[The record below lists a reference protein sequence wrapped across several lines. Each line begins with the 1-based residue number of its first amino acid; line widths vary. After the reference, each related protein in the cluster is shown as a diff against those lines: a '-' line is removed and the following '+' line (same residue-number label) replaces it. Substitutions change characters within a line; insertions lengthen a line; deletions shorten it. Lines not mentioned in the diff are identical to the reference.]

1 MLALQIAQIFF
12 EANGKNAKDTI
23 DLLNQTIKILRTSGQ
38 SVFFLVCL
46 VICRLL
52 TSSSNSSRC
61 KTRSPCW
68 TPNPPNRGIPKIGLI
83 F

>member
-38 SVFFLVCL
+38 SVFLCL
-46 VICRLL
+46 FIWL
-52 TSSSNSSRC
+52 SADY
-61 KTRSPCW
+61 
-68 TPNPPNRGIPKIGLI
+68 
-83 F
+83 